1 MLCESEYFVV
11 LTNTSYEKLFQISMS
26 VKELMIANRYVKI
39 QLALIHATALK
50 DFHWM
55 KMKGP
60 ALVYS
65 AIYPHLT
72 TRFF

>member
-1 MLCESEYFVV
+1 MV
-11 LTNTSYEKLFQISMS
+11 LTNTSYEKLFQISMN
-26 VKELMIANRYVKI
+26 VKKLMIANRYVKI

-60 ALVYS
+60 ALV
-65 AIYPHLT
+65 
-72 TRFF
+72 